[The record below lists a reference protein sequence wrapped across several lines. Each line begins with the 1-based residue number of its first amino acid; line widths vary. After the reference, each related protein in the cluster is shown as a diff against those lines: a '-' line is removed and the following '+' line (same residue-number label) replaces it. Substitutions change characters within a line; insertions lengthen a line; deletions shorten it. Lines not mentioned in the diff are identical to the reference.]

1 MNSKEEEWKQKLY
14 NVTTSGDT
22 GTVMTGGIGS
32 GTISITGLEKI
43 REFQISPLKDNEF
56 FNEESEKLKKLN
68 QLIRVV
74 NRLVE
79 IENRRVNK

>member
-32 GTISITGLEKI
+32 STISIAGLEKI